1 VPRYPACRIHTVF
14 SPRPARTP
22 IEAIQEFQVITNQF
36 DAEFGRTAGAV
47 INAVTTQ
54 GTNQIHRNAFGYFQR
69 GDLTETDFFAKEKD
83 LTKPDTKYDR
93 WGATIDGPLVK
104 DKLFTARGSWCITM
118 SRES

>member
-1 VPRYPACRIHTVF
+1 LPYTHCILTQAGPDADWGDSGIPGHHQSVRCGV
-14 SPRPARTP
+14 RPHRRRRH
-22 IEAIQEFQVITNQF
+22 QRGD
-36 DAEFGRTAGAV
+36 DA
-47 INAVTTQ
+47 
-54 GTNQIHRNAFGYFQR
+54 GTNQIHGSAFGYFQR

-104 DKLFTARGSWCITM
+104 DKLFTARASWCITM